1 MNERLFSPVCTA
13 AALDQGR
20 PGMVVFVSGMSG
32 ESLAFFVNWEID
44 R

>member
-1 MNERLFSPVCTA
+1 MNASFHLSASA
-13 AALDQGR
+13 AALDQLR